1 MIKKKGQIVPKWIVR
16 AIEKKS
22 QHVIKFGCDV
32 RIDVSRRHITQLS
45 HGSIIVIPYV
55 THVLKKKSKK
65 TWKGAEIKDLNM
77 TGLAE
82 NE

>member
-1 MIKKKGQIVPKWIVR
+1 MPKWIVR

-65 TWKGAEIKDLNM
+65 LGKEPKLKI
-77 TGLAE
+77 
-82 NE
+82 